1 MTASATKIKLRGAA
15 RMIACWLWVGRATP
29 SVLWQS
35 IVGDIRYRLTQ
46 LGIPSRTAKDIA
58 EVRAAFDAHAANGQ
72 FQERW
77 FDVNIVPWCLTFPKV
92 FSRTDP
98 VRILEIGSWEGRSSL
113 FFLTYFTKGSL
124 TAVDTWLGG
133 DEWEYNAT
141 DDLSDLE
148 ARFDGNVAPHAER
161 LTKRKGSSLQVLPQM
176 LNEDLKFDIIYVD
189 GSHLADD
196 VLTDAINA
204 WRLLEQGGILI
215 FDDVTAPFYLRMRA
229 NPAWAI
235 NSFLRYH
242 KGSYKI
248 LQAGLQQVILEK
260 TKEFADPLDT
270 ELAGLFQVS
279 SGS

>member
-1 MTASATKIKLRGAA
+1 MTASTTKIKLRGAA
-15 RMIACWLWVGRATP
+15 RMIACLLWIGLGSP
-29 SVLWQS
+29 SVLWHS
-35 IVGDIRYRLTQ
+35 FIGDLRYRLV
-46 LGIPSRTAKDIA
+46 GRGVPSGPAKHIA
-58 EVRAAFDAHAANGQ
+58 EVRAEFETHADNGQ

-133 DEWEYNAT
+133 DEWDYNAT
-141 DDLSDLE
+141 ADLSDLE
-148 ARFDGNVAPHAER
+148 TRFDGNVAPHAER

-176 LNEDLKFDIIYVD
+176 LDEKLKFDIIYVD

-196 VLTDAINA
+196 VLTDAITS

-215 FDDVTAPFYLRMRA
+215 FDDVSAPFYLRMRA

-235 NSFLRYH
+235 NLFLRYH
-242 KGSYKI
+242 KGSYNI
-248 LQAGLQQVILEK
+248 LQAGLQQVILQKKK
-260 TKEFADPLDT
+260 TFADPLDT
-270 ELAGLFQVS
+270 ELAGLFQT
-279 SGS
+279 SGAE